1 MTKDNPC
8 KHDLMGILHCKKC
21 GEQYHVDWLEA
32 LRQTKVEAVGEIL
45 TRMESTIKMKAQ
57 RGEVRDKATKIALK
71 ALEEVKD
78 VYDEVINNKTFF
90 IEKKKSEK
98 LSS

>member
-1 MTKDNPC
+1 MSKENPC

-32 LRQTKVEAVGEIL
+32 IRQTKVEAIGEIL
-45 TRMESTIKMKAQ
+45 TRMESTIKMRTKS
-57 RGEVRDKATKIALK
+57 GEVRDQAIEVAVK

-78 VYDEVINNKTFF
+78 VYDEVITSKNFLEERDN
-90 IEKKKSEK
+90 K
-98 LSS
+98 LSN